1 MMRSIT
7 RALCAV
13 TCKFR
18 ASKKGNVAMIYALAL
33 LPSLA
38 AVGSAVDLT
47 RAMVV
52 KMRLGEALD
61 AAGLAVG
68 GSVGLSESEM
78 TAKAQKFFYA
88 NYPDEEL
95 GTVTSLSVNAA
106 GNNLVNVSG
115 SARIDTA
122 FMGLFGIYYLDVS
135 VNVEVTRES
144 KGLEIALVL
153 DNTGSMASD
162 GKMPALKS
170 ATNEL
175 IGILFGEQNTPSH
188 LKMALVPFS
197 QTVRVDTTAF
207 TNGGWMDTNGNNP
220 TARLNFANNR
230 YAFQVWAT
238 MSNKSWGG
246 CMEAR
251 PNGYEETDDAP
262 SAGTPSTLFVPYF
275 EPDGPD
281 SSAYSGYT
289 TYVSDGTTG
298 NQDTRLRRYQ
308 KYSGQNKTD
317 PNKDCNMQ
325 RILPLTNNKLTIQNY
340 VNGMVTTGNTH
351 ISLGASW
358 GWRVLSPT
366 APYTE
371 GVDYGDPE
379 WTKAMVFMTDGVNTI
394 PTNNTWHKSSYTA
407 FNYLIRAQLGT
418 TDGGTAEL
426 ELDDRTELVCNRIK
440 EMGIRVYTILLM
452 ENSSR
457 SQNLMRN
464 CATDPSLYFD
474 SPTAAELTPVFQTIA
489 QDLSNLRLSQ

>member
-1 MMRSIT
+1 MMRSIS
-7 RALCAV
+7 RALRAMAG
-13 TCKFR
+13 KFR
-18 ASKKGNVAMIYALAL
+18 ASNKGNVAMIYALAL

-52 KMRLGEALD
+52 KMRLSEALD

-68 GSVGLSESEM
+68 GTVGLSESEM

-88 NYPDEEL
+88 NYPDDEL
-95 GTVTSLSVNAA
+95 GTVTSLQVSAA
-106 GNNLVNVSG
+106 GTHLVNVSG

-135 VNVEVTRES
+135 VDVEVTRES

-153 DNTGSMASD
+153 DNTGSMAES

-175 IGILFGEQNTPSH
+175 IGILFGDQNTPSH

-197 QTVRVDTTAF
+197 QTVRVDTTTF
-207 TNGGWMDTNGNNP
+207 LNNGWMDSTGSSP
-220 TARLNFANNR
+220 SAKLNFSNNR
-230 YAFQVWAT
+230 YAFQVWTT

-262 SAGTPSTLFVPYF
+262 SAATPATRFVPYF

-298 NQDTRLRRYQ
+298 NQDTRLMRYQ

-317 PNKDCNMQ
+317 PNKDCNLQ
-325 RILPLTNNKLTIQNY
+325 KILPLTNNKLTIQQY

-371 GVDYGDPE
+371 GVDYADPE

-394 PTNNTWHKSSYTA
+394 PTNSTWHKSSYTA
-407 FNYLIRAQLGT
+407 FNFLIRNQLGT
-418 TDGGTAEL
+418 TSGNAAEL
-426 ELDDRTELVCNRIK
+426 ELDERTELVCNRIK
-440 EMGIRVYTILLM
+440 ESGIRVYTILLM

-474 SPTAAELTPVFQTIA
+474 SPTAGELTPVFQAIA